1 MTKAYVAT
9 RKGGEFAIIDVP
21 SPKPQAGEVSIRNK
35 AVALNP
41 VDWKKHQFGIMVD
54 SWPAVFGSDVAGVI
68 ESVGE
73 GVNAFSPGD
82 EVFSLTGH
90 DSRAGGFQEFSTV
103 PEYFV
108 AHKPPS
114 LSFEEAASLPICY
127 LTAAAAITL
136 GLRIRLPFL
145 QNNES
150 TAQQSL
156 RSVLVVGGGSGV
168 GASAI
173 QLLRLSVPTLHIL
186 ATASQS
192 HHSQLISLGATSC
205 IDRGSPDIVRDIM
218 AASASGQG
226 VDAILD
232 AVGGAGDESQPF
244 LFDTLRS
251 DGPKR
256 YSAVSTGSKLSIPVG
271 VDATTSSGRQAFD
284 VAGGRRAMS
293 ALGKLTRDGDFKP
306 PLKIEVV
313 GQGLESIGNGL
324 EKLKSGVSRT
334 KLIIVL

>member
-1 MTKAYVAT
+1 MIDNHENLQSKLRIVIISTQLSQAT
-9 RKGGEFAIIDVP
+9 A
-21 SPKPQAGEVSIRNK
+21 A
-35 AVALNP
+35 
-41 VDWKKHQFGIMVD
+41 
-54 SWPAVFGSDVAGVI
+54 VAGVI

-90 DSRAGGFQEFSTV
+90 DSRAGGFQE
-103 PEYFV
+103 
-108 AHKPPS
+108 
-114 LSFEEAASLPICY
+114 ICY

-306 PLKIEVV
+306 
-313 GQGLESIGNGL
+313 
-324 EKLKSGVSRT
+324 R
-334 KLIIVL
+334 